1 MADLYSQEILLK
13 DEKAACSLHRCSV
26 SVQKSANGQLSSDT
40 AIHTVLG
47 GFLLAGGIWYA
58 IRVKELS
65 EFYSLAIKYLSDPST
80 IDLLPFYMDPE
91 VLSSEYHKWLG
102 KACSVLALEAIQVS
116 LLVVAA
122 RVIFK
127 QPENT
132 AN

>member
-26 SVQKSANGQLSSDT
+26 SVQKSANGQLSIQRFIPSLE
-40 AIHTVLG
+40 ASYWL
-47 GFLLAGGIWYA
+47 
-58 IRVKELS
+58 E
-65 EFYSLAIKYLSDPST
+65 EF
-80 IDLLPFYMDPE
+80 E